1 MKILA
6 KQLSPEVK
14 SLRGWIVY
22 IIDDNENPIV
32 ADVCE
37 KDGLINMID
46 DFQQRIIRFKLKSV
60 S

>member
-1 MKILA
+1 MRIIV
-6 KQLSPEVK
+6 KQLLREVK
-14 SLRGWIVY
+14 TLSGWIVY
-22 IIDDNENPIV
+22 IVDDNENPIV

-37 KDGLINMID
+37 KDGLIDMID

>member
-1 MKILA
+1 MKILV

-32 ADVCE
+32 ADVCG
-37 KDGLINMID
+37 KDGLIDMID
-46 DFQQRIIRFKLKSV
+46 DFQQRIIKFKSKSV